1 MIIGETKVG
10 NTIIRCDDSC
20 VVRDP
25 VEAQKI
31 RDNLA
36 AIVFGALERQERRHR
51 EEAARKAKEEEEK
64 KKLQQL

>member
-36 AIVFGALERQERRHR
+36 AIVFGALERQERKHR
-51 EEAARKAKEEEEK
+51 EEARRAKEEEEK